1 MGTKKNQRAVY
12 ELVNILDDQV
22 YEWVCFFRYM
32 NGVGFEI
39 LARTPVPKLP
49 VSYRSAPPSPVP
61 APSELKSG
69 HSERC
74 EAVFFKKFSVTIY
87 RPSFFFFFLSFS
99 FKSYSCIFFMYFI
112 VLLSLLRLIT
122 CFAYYFFLSFF
133 CHISFLFISFI
144 FVTYFNNSR

>member
-49 VSYRSAPPSPVP
+49 VSYRSAPHPPSPP
-61 APSELKSG
+61 QASLKVATRRG
-69 HSERC
+69 VRL
-74 EAVFFKKFSVTIY
+74 FS
-87 RPSFFFFFLSFS
+87 S
-99 FKSYSCIFFMYFI
+99 KSL
-112 VLLSLLRLIT
+112 V
-122 CFAYYFFLSFF
+122 
-133 CHISFLFISFI
+133 
-144 FVTYFNNSR
+144 